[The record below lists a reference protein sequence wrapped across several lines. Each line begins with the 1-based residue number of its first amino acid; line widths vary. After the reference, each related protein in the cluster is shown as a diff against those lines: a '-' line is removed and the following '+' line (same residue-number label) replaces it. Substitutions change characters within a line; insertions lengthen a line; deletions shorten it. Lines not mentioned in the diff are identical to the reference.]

1 MYDQK
6 LVADYL
12 RKCFVSVD
20 GLWFMKVEEDS
31 DFEKAL
37 DLDIAVWR
45 VLPKIEAR
53 TIQGLINTGE
63 GIDGLQRALE
73 FKLSAELFRF
83 ELSPLSHEGFDL
95 DLCDCPWVCHIK
107 KANRQQFLDRI
118 SESICSVE
126 YQNFVNEFGR
136 DITVEH
142 DRGRCR
148 SDGCCSFHFQTLR

>member
-1 MYDQK
+1 MHDQK

-53 TIQGLINTGE
+53 TIQELLKLGNGMEALRQG
-63 GIDGLQRALE
+63 LE

-83 ELSPLSHEGFDL
+83 ELSPLSHGGFGL
-95 DLCDCPWVCHIK
+95 DLCDCPWV
-107 KANRQQFLDRI
+107 
-118 SESICSVE
+118 V
-126 YQNFVNEFGR
+126 
-136 DITVEH
+136 T
-142 DRGRCR
+142 
-148 SDGCCSFHFQTLR
+148 